1 MKCKVIIQ
9 KEITH
14 THKLEPNENVGV
26 NQLLPLLSLLTLDPP
41 RHFADIG
48 PCFFNNVF

>member
-1 MKCKVIIQ
+1 MKFKVIIH

-14 THKLEPNENVGV
+14 THKLEPQNVGV
-26 NQLLPLLSLLTLDPP
+26 YQLLASLSLLTLDPP

-48 PCFFNNVF
+48 PCFFTNVF